1 MEALRIHTAIN
12 SRYGVFDASGQLP
25 FSIVFGLCRRSPADT
40 DPRSIILQTKHSA
53 LDVSYAIAHGLLT
66 LYRQYE
72 GNEPDREVDLLDQLK
87 SFDGDSENE
96 AYLTLHSPINRT
108 EHWRDAFTIYQY
120 RIDPKSGLAS
130 MLESGKKYTIKLTS
144 EDLGVK
150 WWSYSDAAQ
159 SLNNTKSTTQT
170 SETGKLINSKPSAGK
185 ASFLVT
191 SALLYPPETQMNMKL
206 VRDDENISSIDG
218 GAVVLEITMTNT
230 GSQLINVQTRGRQR
244 FLVPWGPF
252 QPEEE
257 TEDTR
262 PRIIDSISPK
272 PNSNL
277 RIIDAATGDAIRE
290 PKKPGPCGGV
300 YDPKTADLR
309 PKLESLVT
317 LVPSQSF
324 VRRVDIG
331 KLLDGLPDGKYCAL
345 MEPRG
350 VWWCFGSR
358 DEISDEGNDRIAKR
372 LYQTMVPPLVL
383 ETDDVVELQIVNG
396 RLVK

>member
-1 MEALRIHTAIN
+1 MEALCIHTAIN
-12 SRYGVFDASGQLP
+12 SRYQVFDASGQLP

-40 DPRSIILQTKHSA
+40 DTRSITLQTKHSA
-53 LDVSYAIAHGLLT
+53 LDVPYAIAHGLLT
-66 LYRQYE
+66 LYKQYE
-72 GNEPDREVDLLDQLK
+72 GNEPDREVDLSDQLK
-87 SFDGDSENE
+87 AFDGDNEND

-108 EHWRDAFTIYQY
+108 EHWRNAFTIYQY
-120 RIDPKSGLAS
+120 RIDPKSELAS

-159 SLNNTKSTTQT
+159 SLNNLESTTQT
-170 SETGKLINSKPSAGK
+170 SQTGKLVNSKPSAGK

-191 SALLYPPETQMNMKL
+191 SALPYPPKTQMNMKL
-206 VRDDENISSIDG
+206 VRDDERISSTDG
-218 GAVVLEITMTNT
+218 GAVILEITMTNT
-230 GSQLINVQTRGRQR
+230 GSQPINVQTRGRQR

-262 PRIIDSISPK
+262 PRIIDGILPTPSS
-272 PNSNL
+272 SL
-277 RIIDAATGDAIRE
+277 RIIDAATGDVIRE
-290 PKKPGPCGGV
+290 PKKPGPCGPL
-300 YDPKTADLR
+300 YASRTDPR

-331 KLLDGLPDGKYCAL
+331 ELLDGLPDGEYRVL

-350 VWWCFGSR
+350 VWWCFGSQ
-358 DEISDEGNDRIAKR
+358 DEISDKGDDRIAKR
-372 LYQTMVPPLVL
+372 LYQTMVPRLVL
-383 ETDDVVELQIVNG
+383 ETDDVVELQIANG